1 MYDHVLAPIAIRS
14 CEIKNRVV
22 RTAHGT
28 NIGDGRVTDDL
39 IAYHRARAEGGVG
52 LTVLEAASVHRS
64 DTGTLRLHDDSVIAD
79 YQRLMTAIRPSGMR
93 VFQQLGHLGY
103 EAVTLDGGPP
113 WAPSALA
120 GPGVRRVAH
129 AVSESEIAELVEAFA
144 RAASWCRAGGLDG
157 IEIHAGHGFL
167 IQEFLNPATNLR
179 DDGYGGDPVR
189 RRRFLAEVLAAV
201 RAAVGDLV
209 VGLRI
214 GPEATATGMDGDACA
229 EVVASLDAMGAF
241 DYVSITFGGC
251 HVPHKIIGAMH
262 ELPGYE
268 LEPGAV
274 IGAAT
279 RAPTIVTGRFR
290 SLAEAD
296 EVIGSGRAD
305 LVGMTRAH
313 IADPAL
319 VHKTID
325 GRAAEVRPCIAC
337 NQGCVGGLNRGR
349 LSCAVNADAGFEAVR
364 AAEGAYARVE
374 HPRRVLVI
382 GGGPAGMEA
391 ARVAALRGHAVTLVE
406 ASSSLGGA
414 LRDARRLPTRALIG
428 DIADW
433 LAAEIARLGVVVV
446 TSTIVDAASIDA
458 WARYADADVD
468 GDGDGDGDGD
478 VVVVA
483 TGAHTPTRWW
493 PALAQAVSV
502 SAVVGTEATGGD
514 VRAAGVPVHTS
525 ADVLAGRLPSTAT
538 DVMIVDA
545 HGGYE
550 AAGVAEHLLE
560 AGHRVTYTSSDRRMA
575 SRTLLD
581 LTAVPQSERLA
592 HLGLRL
598 LTGHHLE
605 ALEALGPLGFPGRTT
620 VVLRS
625 AADGVVSTI
634 DVDAVVLVSPQPRGA
649 SSDPVVDTLQARRT
663 EHHLVGDAHT
673 PDGLW
678 TAIRTA
684 NATARLL

>member
-1 MYDHVLAPIAIRS
+1 MYDHVLAPIAVRS
-14 CEIKNRVV
+14 CAIKNRVV

-28 NIGDGRVTDDL
+28 NIGQGRVTDDL
-39 IAYHRARAEGGVG
+39 IAYHRARADGGVG

-64 DTGTLRLHDDSVIAD
+64 DTGTLRLHDESVIGD
-79 YQRLMTAIRPSGMR
+79 YQRLMLAIRPSGMR

-103 EAVTLDGGPP
+103 EAVTLDDGPP

-129 AVSESEIAELVEAFA
+129 AVSEAEIAELVEAFA

-157 IEIHAGHGFL
+157 VEIHAGHGFL
-167 IQEFLNPATNLR
+167 IQEFLSPATNLR
-179 DDGYGGDPVR
+179 DDGYGGDPTR
-189 RRRFLAEVLAAV
+189 RRRFLFEVLAAV

-229 EVVASLDAMGAF
+229 DVVASLDAVGAF
-241 DYVSITFGGC
+241 DYLSITLGGC

-262 ELPGYE
+262 EPPGYE
-268 LEPGAV
+268 LDPGAA

-305 LVGMTRAH
+305 MVGMTRAH
-313 IADPAL
+313 IADPAV
-319 VHKTID
+319 VHKTVT

-349 LSCAVNADAGFEAVR
+349 LSCAVNADVGFEAVR
-364 AAEGAYARVE
+364 EALGAYARVE
-374 HPRRVLVI
+374 HTRRVLVI
-382 GGGPAGMEA
+382 GGGPAGMET

-406 ASSSLGGA
+406 ASASLGGA
-414 LRDARRLPTRALIG
+414 LRDARRLPSRALIG

-433 LAAEIARLGVVVV
+433 LAAEMSRLGVVVA
-446 TSTIVDAASIDA
+446 TSTVIDAASIDT
-458 WARYADADVD
+458 WALESVADA
-468 GDGDGDGDGD
+468 
-478 VVVVA
+478 VVVA
-483 TGAHTPTRWW
+483 TGAHTPTRWL
-493 PALAQAVSV
+493 P
-502 SAVVGTEATGGD
+502 
-514 VRAAGVPVHTS
+514 GVPGAEAGAVPGVVDEAIGVAVLTS
-525 ADVLAGRLPSTAT
+525 ADVLAGRFPSPAT
-538 DVMIVDA
+538 DVLIVDA

-575 SRTLLD
+575 WRTLLD
-581 LTAVPQSERLA
+581 LTAVPQRERLTR
-592 HLGLRL
+592 LGLRL

-605 ALEALGPLGFPGRTT
+605 ALEPMGPLGPLGPLGPKGSRGAPDRTK

-625 AADGVVSTI
+625 GADGARMSI
-634 DVDAVVLVSPQPRGA
+634 DVDTVVLVSPQARGA
-649 SSDPVVDTLQARRT
+649 AGDPVVDALRARRI
-663 EHHLVGDAHT
+663 EHHVVGDAHT

-678 TAIRTA
+678 TAIGSA
-684 NATARLL
+684 NATGRLL